1 MSLLGFQYLKRHRI
15 LTLTLILTL
24 SSTLFS
30 VTAFSFQGFYQSFNA
45 YMGEG
50 EDIVAIYDRG
60 SQTPFTGLIPQYL
73 ADLIGAMDGVLA
85 SSPEVIFPC
94 IIMDASVF
102 LRGIIPEEFSKIN
115 PLTIIEGEMP
125 KLSDLNAMVVGKR
138 LAERLGLRLGDRV
151 LVLGVLKSQY
161 FELQV
166 KGIFES
172 NGPLDDEA
180 LAPLYVGQWLRGSS
194 YGHVTLIRVKIDP
207 KVVSAAEIFKELAEE
222 AKEPTPGS
230 GGSGSS
236 GGILPWVIRR
246 FSIEKV
252 WVEDAQKIMKTYLDR
267 YGVTRE
273 ALLLLSIMVFLFSS
287 ASVTSA
293 SNILL
298 RQHRSEIRILKSIG
312 ASNRT
317 IKVDLIV
324 KVLVW
329 SLAAST
335 VGIILAMGILT
346 FIQGNNYLQVLSH
359 RAYIQ
364 FDPLIITLNLTLV
377 SILITLSIVR
387 SDLR

>member
-1 MSLLGFQYLKRHRI
+1 MMLIGFQYLKRHRI

-50 EDIVAIYDRG
+50 EDIVAIYDLG
-60 SQTPFTGLIPQYL
+60 SRTPFTGRIPKYL
-73 ADLIGAMDGVLA
+73 ADLIGSMDGVLA

-94 IIMDASVF
+94 ILKDASVF
-102 LRGIIPEEFSKIN
+102 LRGIIPEEFSKLN
-115 PLTIIEGEMP
+115 PLTIVEGEMQ
-125 KLSDLNAMVVGKR
+125 KLSDLNSIVAGRR
-138 LAERLGLRLGDRV
+138 LAERLGLSLGDRV
-151 LVLGVLKSQY
+151 LVLGVLKSRY

-172 NGPLDDEA
+172 NSPMDDEA
-180 LAPLYVGQWLRGSS
+180 LAPLYVGQWLQGSS

-207 KVVSAAEIFKELAEE
+207 TVVSPAEIFEEIAKE

-230 GGSGSS
+230 GGSGES
-236 GGILPWVIRR
+236 GGILPWVTVR

-252 WVEDAQKIMKTYLDR
+252 GVEDAQKIMKKYLDR
-267 YGVTRE
+267 YGVTE
-273 ALLLLSIMVFLFSS
+273 EVLLLLSIMVFVFAS

-293 SNILL
+293 SSILI
-298 RQHRSEIRILKSIG
+298 RQHRREIRVLKSIG

-317 IKVDLIV
+317 IKLDLIV
-324 KVLVW
+324 KVLAW

-335 VGIILAMGILT
+335 VGILLAMGILT

-359 RAYIQ
+359 RAYFQ
-364 FDPLIITLNLTLV
+364 FDPLIIALNLTLV